1 MDSAFVYSFVNSLNR
16 IHSCERKA
24 LEELL
29 LKRVPL
35 ENTYK
40 DNSPIIHS
48 SDNKNDLSVMR
59 LLNTLISN
67 ACGMKIAVSTNDS
80 GDIVRFEVLKESK
93 NV

>member
-1 MDSAFVYSFVNSLNR
+1 MNSDFVYSFVNSLNR
-16 IHSCERKA
+16 LHSCERKA

-40 DNSPIIHS
+40 DNSLIIS
-48 SDNKNDLSVMR
+48 SDNKNELSVMR

-67 ACGMKIAVSTNDS
+67 ACGMKIAVSTNDK
-80 GDIVRFEVLKESK
+80 GELIRFELLKETK

>member
-1 MDSAFVYSFVNSLNR
+1 MNSDFVYSFVNSLNR
-16 IHSCERKA
+16 LHSCERKA

-40 DNSPIIHS
+40 DNSPVIHKDDS
-48 SDNKNDLSVMR
+48 KNDLSVMR
-59 LLNTLISN
+59 LLNTLINN
-67 ACGMKIAVSTNDS
+67 ACGMKIAISTNDN